1 MDKNL
6 ILINGEIM
14 PMEEA
19 RLSYLD
25 RAHVFGDGV
34 YEIVPVYNG
43 RSFALVPHMENL
55 FDYTIKTK
63 IPGIY
68 TIGELIEFHEALLE
82 VTGLKSCEIYTQIS
96 RGIAPYGLGFPR
108 QSVPELIMFAMPT
121 DRKTQRESV
130 ANGVGLVTVEDE
142 RWANCDVNT
151 LNRMPE
157 VLAKEKAIVGKYFDA
172 LFIRDG
178 KITETTESAF
188 YVYKDGILWTH
199 PSDKYIHRN
208 VTSRLL
214 RERLGKELDLQ
225 VMERAFDKEFAL
237 GAEGAF
243 ICGPRVEFAPVVK
256 IDRDQINGGKV
267 HPIVGQIQDAFFDF
281 VIKECPGC

>member
-1 MDKNL
+1 
-6 ILINGEIM
+6 
-14 PMEEA
+14 
-19 RLSYLD
+19 
-25 RAHVFGDGV
+25 
-34 YEIVPVYNG
+34 
-43 RSFALVPHMENL
+43 
-55 FDYTIKTK
+55 
-63 IPGIY
+63 
-68 TIGELIEFHEALLE
+68 
-82 VTGLKSCEIYTQIS
+82 
-96 RGIAPYGLGFPR
+96 
-108 QSVPELIMFAMPT
+108 
-121 DRKTQRESV
+121 
-130 ANGVGLVTVEDE
+130 EDE

-157 VLAKEKAIVGKYFDA
+157 VLAKEKAVVGKYFDA
-172 LFIRDG
+172 LFIRNG

-199 PSDKYIHRN
+199 PSNKYIHRN

-214 RERLGKELDLQ
+214 KERLGKDLDLQ

-267 HPIVGQIQDAFFDF
+267 HPVVGQIQEAFFDF
-281 VIKECPGC
+281 VLKECP